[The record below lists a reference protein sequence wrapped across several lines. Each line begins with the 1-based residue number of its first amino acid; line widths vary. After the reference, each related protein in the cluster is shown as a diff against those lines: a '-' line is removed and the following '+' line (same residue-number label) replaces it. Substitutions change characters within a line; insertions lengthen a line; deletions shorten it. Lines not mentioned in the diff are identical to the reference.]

1 MKKRILPLLMASVIG
16 VGTIAGGCGSAS
28 STSTATGSTVTTTDS
43 SADGSGTSTA
53 TSSDGTEQIIILGG
67 GALRVS
73 SAAFRQ
79 EVEAAQREI
88 RELAGINNDKG

>member
-1 MKKRILPLLMASVIG
+1 MYIEKITHELARDNRVR
-16 VGTIAGGCGSAS
+16 V
-28 STSTATGSTVTTTDS
+28 VT
-43 SADGSGTSTA
+43 
-53 TSSDGTEQIIILGG
+53 SDGTEQIIILGG

>member
-1 MKKRILPLLMASVIG
+1 MFFQSLNNRIAK
-16 VGTIAGGCGSAS
+16 
-28 STSTATGSTVTTTDS
+28 
-43 SADGSGTSTA
+43 
-53 TSSDGTEQIIILGG
+53 QIIILGG